1 MTRRFAGLLLML
13 VGALG
18 GASSASAQAWPSK
31 PIHWIS
37 PWAPGGAN
45 DVLSRSI
52 GAEISKTLGQPV
64 VIDNR
69 PGASGVIGTD
79 AVAKAPPDGY
89 TLTLG
94 APVTHATAPSMFPNL
109 PYDPVRDFT
118 PITLVGTVASVLVV
132 HPSIPAATVA
142 ELIAYLKANPGKANY
157 SSVGNGSMQHLS
169 AEMFRQFA
177 NVDIVHVPYKG
188 TSPALVDLTAG
199 RIQLAF
205 ETMPA
210 VLPLIRSGQLKAI
223 AVTTPK
229 RSNLL
234 PEVPTLD
241 EAGLKGFDATIWYA
255 VFGPAGM
262 PADITGK
269 LNQAI
274 VTALKTPELTK
285 RLTDLGAD
293 IVASSPEEL
302 GSFLREQVVKW
313 TTFIKQRGIEPN

>member
-1 MTRRFAGLLLML
+1 MKRCFRRVLLALCCFAVATG
-13 VGALG
+13 
-18 GASSASAQAWPSK
+18 ASAQTWPTK
-31 PIHWIS
+31 PLHWIS
-37 PWAPGGAN
+37 PWAPGGGN

-52 GAEISKTLGQPV
+52 AAEISKTLGQPV
-64 VIDNR
+64 VVENR
-69 PGASGVIGTD
+69 PGASGVIGSD
-79 AVAKAPPDGY
+79 LVAKAPPDGY
-89 TLTLG
+89 MLTLG
-94 APVTHATAPSMFPNL
+94 APATHATAPSMYPNL

-132 HPSIPAATVA
+132 HPSVPANTVA
-142 ELIAYLKANPGKANY
+142 ELIAYLKANPGKVNY

-169 AEMFRQFA
+169 AELFKQYA
-177 NVDIVHVPYKG
+177 GVDIVHVPYKG

-210 VLPLIRSGQLKAI
+210 VLPLVRSGQLKAI

-229 RSNLL
+229 RSNLM
-234 PEVPTLD
+234 PEIPTLD
-241 EAGLKGFDATIWYA
+241 EAGLKGFDATIWYG

-262 PADITGK
+262 PREVTGK

-274 VTALKTPELTK
+274 VSALRTPELAK
-285 RLTDLGAD
+285 RLADLGAD
-293 IVASSPEEL
+293 VSAGTPAEL
-302 GSFLREQVVKW
+302 GDFLREQVAKW

>member
-1 MTRRFAGLLLML
+1 MKRCFWRVLL
-13 VGALG
+13 ALCCFTVATG
-18 GASSASAQAWPSK
+18 ASAQTWPTK

-37 PWAPGGAN
+37 PWAPGGGN

-52 GAEISKTLGQPV
+52 AGEISKTLGQPV
-64 VIDNR
+64 VVENR

-79 AVAKAPPDGY
+79 LVAKAPPDGY
-89 TLTLG
+89 MLTLG
-94 APVTHATAPSMFPNL
+94 APATHATAPSMYPNL

-118 PITLVGTVASVLVV
+118 PITLVGTVASVLVI
-132 HPSIPAATVA
+132 HPSIPATTLA
-142 ELIAYLKANPGKANY
+142 ELIAYLKANPGKVNY

-169 AEMFRQFA
+169 AELFKQYA
-177 NVDIVHVPYKG
+177 GVDIVHVPYKG

-210 VLPLIRSGQLKAI
+210 VLPLVRSGQLKAI

-229 RSNLL
+229 RSNLM

-241 EAGLKGFDATIWYA
+241 EAGLKGFDATIWYG

-262 PADITGK
+262 PGEVTGK

-274 VTALKTPELTK
+274 VSALRTPELTK
-285 RLTDLGAD
+285 RLADLGTD
-293 IVASSPEEL
+293 ISAGTPAEL
-302 GSFLREQVVKW
+302 GDFLREQIVKW
-313 TTFIKQRGIEPN
+313 TTFIKQKGIEPN

>member
-1 MTRRFAGLLLML
+1 MKRCFWRVLL
-13 VGALG
+13 ALG
-18 GASSASAQAWPSK
+18 CLAVATGAPAQTWPAK

-37 PWAPGGAN
+37 PWAPGGGN

-52 GAEISKTLGQPV
+52 AGEISKTLGQPV
-64 VIDNR
+64 VVENR

-79 AVAKAPPDGY
+79 LVAKAPPDGY
-89 TLTLG
+89 MLTLG
-94 APVTHATAPSMFPNL
+94 APATHATAPSMYPNL

-132 HPSIPAATVA
+132 HPSIPATTLA
-142 ELIAYLKANPGKANY
+142 ELIAYLKANPGKVNY

-169 AEMFRQFA
+169 AELFKQYA
-177 NVDIVHVPYKG
+177 GVDIVHVPYKG

-210 VLPLIRSGQLKAI
+210 VLPLVRSGQLKAI

-229 RSNLL
+229 RSSLM
-234 PEVPTLD
+234 PEIPTLD
-241 EAGLKGFDATIWYA
+241 EAGLKGFDATIWYG

-262 PADITGK
+262 PREVTGK

-274 VTALKTPELTK
+274 VSALRTPELAK

-293 IVASSPEEL
+293 VSAGTPAEL
-302 GSFLREQVVKW
+302 GDFLGEQIAKW
-313 TTFIKQRGIEPN
+313 TTFIKQKGIEPN

>member
-1 MTRRFAGLLLML
+1 MKRGFWRVLL
-13 VGALG
+13 ALG
-18 GASSASAQAWPSK
+18 CIVVATGASAQSWPTK

-37 PWAPGGAN
+37 PWAPGGGN

-52 GAEISKTLGQPV
+52 AGEISKTLGQPV
-64 VIDNR
+64 VVENR

-79 AVAKAPPDGY
+79 LVAKAPPDGY
-89 TLTLG
+89 MLTLG
-94 APVTHATAPSMFPNL
+94 APATHATAPSMYPNL
-109 PYDPVRDFT
+109 PYDPARDFT

-132 HPSIPAATVA
+132 HPSVPANTLA
-142 ELIAYLKANPGKANY
+142 ELIAYLKANPGKVNY

-169 AEMFRQFA
+169 AELFKQHA
-177 NVDIVHVPYKG
+177 GVDIVHVPYKG

-210 VLPLIRSGQLKAI
+210 VLPLVRSGQLKAI

-229 RSNLL
+229 RSGLM
-234 PEVPTLD
+234 PEIPTLD
-241 EAGLKGFDATIWYA
+241 EAGLKGFDATIWYG

-262 PADITGK
+262 PREVTGK

-274 VTALKTPELTK
+274 VSALRTPELAK

-293 IVASSPEEL
+293 VSAGTPAEL
-302 GSFLREQVVKW
+302 GDFLREQIAKW
-313 TTFIKQRGIEPN
+313 TTFIKQKGIEPN

>member
-1 MTRRFAGLLLML
+1 MAKRLAGLLLVL
-13 VGALG
+13 AGVVCGAG
-18 GASSASAQAWPSK
+18 SVSAQTWPSK

-37 PWAPGGAN
+37 PWAPGGGN

-52 GAEISKTLGQPV
+52 AAEISKTLGQPV
-64 VIDNR
+64 IVDNR

-79 AVAKAPPDGY
+79 QVAKAAPDGY

-94 APVTHATAPSMFPNL
+94 APVTHATAPSMFPDL

-132 HPSIPAATVA
+132 HPSVPAKTVP

-177 NVDIVHVPYKG
+177 NVDMVHVPYKG

-210 VLPLIRSGQLKAI
+210 VLPLVRTRQIRAI

-234 PEVPTLD
+234 PDVPTLN
-241 EAGLKGFDATIWYA
+241 EAGLKGFDSTIWYA

-262 PADITGK
+262 KADVINK

-274 VTALKTPELTK
+274 VSALKTPDVAK
-285 RLTDLGAD
+285 RLSDLGTD
-293 IVASSPEEL
+293 IAASTPEEL
-302 GSFLREQVVKW
+302 GKFEREQVTKW
-313 TTFIKQRGIEPN
+313 TAFIKERGIQPN

>member
-1 MTRRFAGLLLML
+1 MKRGFWRVLL
-13 VGALG
+13 ALG
-18 GASSASAQAWPSK
+18 CIAVATAVSAQTWPTK

-37 PWAPGGAN
+37 PWAPGGGN

-52 GAEISKTLGQPV
+52 AGEISKTLGQPV
-64 VIDNR
+64 VVENR

-79 AVAKAPPDGY
+79 LVAKAPPDGY
-89 TLTLG
+89 MLTLG
-94 APVTHATAPSMFPNL
+94 APATHATAPSMYPNL

-132 HPSIPAATVA
+132 HPSIPATTLA
-142 ELIAYLKANPGKANY
+142 ELIAYLKANPGKVNY

-169 AEMFRQFA
+169 AELFKQYA
-177 NVDIVHVPYKG
+177 GVDIVHVPYKG

-210 VLPLIRSGQLKAI
+210 VLPLVRSGQLKAI

-229 RSNLL
+229 RSGLM
-234 PEVPTLD
+234 PETPTLD
-241 EAGLKGFDATIWYA
+241 QAGLKGFDATIWYG

-262 PADITGK
+262 PREVTGK
-269 LNQAI
+269 LNQAM
-274 VTALKTPELTK
+274 VSALRTPELAK
-285 RLTDLGAD
+285 RLADLGAD
-293 IVASSPEEL
+293 VSAGTPAEL
-302 GSFLREQVVKW
+302 GEFLREQIAKW
-313 TTFIKQRGIEPN
+313 TTFIKQKGIEPN

>member
-1 MTRRFAGLLLML
+1 MVGLLLIL
-13 VGALG
+13 VGVLG
-18 GASSASAQAWPSK
+18 GAGSGLAQSWPSK

-52 GAEISKTLGQPV
+52 AAEISPTLGQPV
-64 VIDNR
+64 IVDNR

-79 AVAKAPPDGY
+79 QVAKAAPDGY
-89 TLTLG
+89 TLTMG
-94 APVTHATAPSMFPNL
+94 APVTHATAPSMFPEL

-118 PITLVGTVASVLVV
+118 PISLVGTVASVLVV
-132 HPSIPAATVA
+132 NPSIPARTVP

-169 AEMFRQFA
+169 AELFRQYA
-177 NVDIVHVPYKG
+177 DVDMVHVPYKG

-205 ETMPA
+205 ESMPA
-210 VLPLIRSGQLKAI
+210 VLPLVRTGQLRAI
-223 AVTTPK
+223 AVTTLK
-229 RSNLL
+229 RSNLM
-234 PEVPTLD
+234 PDVPTLD

-262 PADITGK
+262 KPEVVGK

-274 VTALKTPELTK
+274 VSALRTPEVAK
-285 RLTDLGAD
+285 RLSDLGAD
-293 IVASSPEEL
+293 IVASTPEEL
-302 GSFLREQVVKW
+302 GRFEREQVAQW
-313 TTFIKQRGIEPN
+313 TAFIKARGIQPN

>member
-1 MTRRFAGLLLML
+1 MKRCFWRALLALCCFAVATG
-13 VGALG
+13 
-18 GASSASAQAWPSK
+18 ASAQTWPTK

-37 PWAPGGAN
+37 PWAPGGGN

-52 GAEISKTLGQPV
+52 AGEISKTLGQPV
-64 VIDNR
+64 VVENR

-79 AVAKAPPDGY
+79 LVAKAPPDGY
-89 TLTLG
+89 MLTLG
-94 APVTHATAPSMFPNL
+94 APATHATAPSMYPNL

-132 HPSIPAATVA
+132 HPSIPANTVA
-142 ELIAYLKANPGKANY
+142 ELIAYLKANPGKVNY
-157 SSVGNGSMQHLS
+157 SSVGNGSLQHLS
-169 AEMFRQFA
+169 AELFKQFA
-177 NVDIVHVPYKG
+177 GVDIVHVPYKG

-210 VLPLIRSGQLKAI
+210 VLPLVRSGQLKAI

-229 RSNLL
+229 RSNLM
-234 PEVPTLD
+234 PEIPTLD
-241 EAGLKGFDATIWYA
+241 EAGLKGFDATIWYG

-262 PADITGK
+262 PREVTGK

-274 VTALKTPELTK
+274 VSALRTPELAK
-285 RLTDLGAD
+285 RLADLGAD
-293 IVASSPEEL
+293 VSAGTPAGL
-302 GSFLREQVVKW
+302 GDFLREQVAKW

>member
-1 MTRRFAGLLLML
+1 MKRCFWRVLL
-13 VGALG
+13 ALG
-18 GASSASAQAWPSK
+18 CLAVATGAPAQTWPAK

-37 PWAPGGAN
+37 PWAPGGGN

-52 GAEISKTLGQPV
+52 AGEISKTLGQPV
-64 VIDNR
+64 VVENR

-79 AVAKAPPDGY
+79 LVAKAPPDGY
-89 TLTLG
+89 MLTLG
-94 APVTHATAPSMFPNL
+94 APATHATAPSMYPNL

-132 HPSIPAATVA
+132 HPSIPATTLA
-142 ELIAYLKANPGKANY
+142 ELIAYLKANPGKVNY

-169 AEMFRQFA
+169 AELFKQYA
-177 NVDIVHVPYKG
+177 GVDIVHVPYKG

-210 VLPLIRSGQLKAI
+210 VLPLVRSGQLKAI

-229 RSNLL
+229 RSSLM
-234 PEVPTLD
+234 PEIPTLD
-241 EAGLKGFDATIWYA
+241 EAGLKGFDATIWYG

-262 PADITGK
+262 PREVTGK

-274 VTALKTPELTK
+274 VSALRTPELAK

-293 IVASSPEEL
+293 VSAGTPAEL
-302 GSFLREQVVKW
+302 GDFLGEQIAKW
-313 TTFIKQRGIEPN
+313 TIFIKQKGIEPN

>member
-1 MTRRFAGLLLML
+1 MARQLASLLLTL
-13 VGALG
+13 VGMLG
-18 GASSASAQAWPSK
+18 GAGGVSAQAWPSK

-64 VIDNR
+64 IIDNR

-132 HPSIPAATVA
+132 HPSIPAKTVA

-169 AEMFRQFA
+169 AELFRQLA
-177 NVDIVHVPYKG
+177 GVDIVHVPYKG
-188 TSPALVDLTAG
+188 TSPALIDVAAG

-210 VLPLIRSGQLKAI
+210 VLPLVRSGQLRAI

-229 RSNLL
+229 RSSLM

-241 EAGLKGFDATIWYA
+241 EAGLEGFDATIWYA
-255 VFGPAGM
+255 VFGPAGL
-262 PADITGK
+262 PADVTAK

-274 VTALKTPELTK
+274 VTALKTPDLAK
-285 RLTDLGAD
+285 RLSDLGAD
-293 IVASSPEEL
+293 IVAGTPEQL
-302 GSFLREQVVKW
+302 GGFLRDQVVKW